1 MPGTII
7 ATQIFGAVSTWGIS
21 AYATAFAINMVASTI
36 IAKAFAPSMPGGSA
50 DQTAN
55 PGNNAQLPPNGANK
69 VPVIYGTAYTGGIIT
84 DLSITND
91 NQKLYYVLTLAEV
104 TNSNAGQTPDTYTFG
119 NVYWGGKRCLFDP
132 TDQYKVTGLLDESTG
147 VTDTTVAGK
156 LNIYLYRNGSSS
168 GVNTTQTAIQI
179 MNSAGLVYTWNST
192 KLMTNVAFAIIEM
205 TYSVSANLTGI
216 QQTRFQLTNS
226 RSAPGDCILD
236 YLVNDKYGA
245 AIPLANIDTT
255 SLTALNTY
263 SNQSFTYTQSG
274 GGSATITRFRFD
286 GVVQTDQTI
295 MSNLQVMAACCDC
308 LIRYNEIT
316 GKWGV
321 VVQSP
326 TYSVAMAIDDSN
338 MVSAIQITPID
349 LSNTFNV
356 AEVKFT
362 DGTQKDSFSTATFD
376 LADVAPALLYPNE
389 PVNKQTI
396 NLNLVNNDVRAQYL
410 ANRFL
415 ESVREDLQI
424 KVDVNYSG
432 IQLEAGDIVT
442 VTNSNYGWTAKLFR
456 ISQIV
461 ERYGDNGSLT
471 ASLTLMEFNAAVY
484 DDVNVTQFTP
494 APNTGIGS
502 PLGFGTIPVPVVV
515 SQQPNAAIP
524 SFGIQV
530 SAPPYGIVQYAE
542 IYYSAFANPT
552 DSQRI
557 FAGTTPINPGGNP
570 YTPNLVM
577 AVVTLSDIPQG
588 DWYFS
593 VKMINA
599 IGSSVFSASSS
610 VFQWR
615 PTTFQYTGRYI
626 VVAYAD
632 SITGTGITNNPR
644 NKSYF
649 GLWNVDSSP
658 AYSSNPAN
666 YTWYLAQPTFGTNIY
681 LAYCNRSNR
690 KFSFDTDLAALAAGT
705 GAFVPTT
712 ASQFDSSIWSAL
724 PDGTNVIDLDAR
736 TGQLLVTGTTQ
747 TGSGAGE
754 LNIVNSPDG
763 RVVAQLATLLDF
775 GTGVITKTAS
785 VATLTIDKY
794 GRVLGFQSPDDFGYT
809 LDEFVATSG
818 QTVFTPTAR
827 SAAYFVGQCLVFR
840 NGCLLDESEYTD
852 TTTTVTLG
860 TGAILNDRISI
871 ISMSAVSTSAYYSS
885 TQLVVSSVAS
895 NVVTYSATYLPTQ
908 EINAGDVMT
917 FANTGTPTQYTVS
930 SVNYAT
936 RQITFTATVTGVTAG
951 AIIYQYRAAASGY
964 KPISRWTANL
974 SNQSSYTPT
983 EWAFLSGSEKLFLNG
998 LAVND
1003 LDYDLTSDLSFIQN
1017 VSGLLTVIQFAPN
1030 ILTTPIGA
1038 SASVATNTI
1047 SGQTTYNFSFD
1058 ANAFELYFNG
1068 PLLDRGSDYTTGS
1081 GSYTLSITP
1090 DTSATTMQQVT
1101 YQRTGVA

>member
-7 ATQIFGAVSTWGIS
+7 ATEVFLLAAGSPAF
-21 AYATAFAINMVASTI
+21 YATAFAINMVASSI
-36 IAKAFAPSMPGGSA
+36 IAKAFAPSFPGASA
-50 DQTAN
+50 DQTPN

-84 DLSITND
+84 DLSITSD

-104 TNSNAGQTPDTYTFG
+104 TNSNTGQTPDTYTFG
-119 NVYWGGKRCLFDP
+119 NVYFGGKRCIFDP

-147 VTDTTVAGK
+147 VIDANVSGK
-156 LNIYLYRNGSSS
+156 LNIYLFSNGSSS
-168 GVNTTQTAIQI
+168 GVNTAQTAIQI
-179 MNSAGLVYTWNST
+179 MNSAGLVYTWNGT

-226 RSAPGDCILD
+226 RYKPGDCISD
-236 YLVNDKYGA
+236 YLVNDRYGA
-245 AIPLANIDTT
+245 AIPAANIDTT

-263 SNQSFTYTQSG
+263 SNANMTYTNYSG
-274 GGSATITRFRFD
+274 AIASLTRFRFD
-286 GVVQTDQTI
+286 GVVQTDATI
-295 MSNLQVMAACCDC
+295 MSNLQIMSACCDC

-362 DGTQKDSFSTATFD
+362 DGTQKDSFSSATFD
-376 LADVAPALLYPNE
+376 LADVNPSLLYPNE

-396 NLNLVNNDVRAQYL
+396 NLNLINNDVRAQYL

-442 VTNSNYGWTAKLFR
+442 VTNANYGWVAKLFR
-456 ISQIV
+456 IGQVV
-461 ERYGDNGSLT
+461 EKYGDNGSLT
-471 ASLTLMEFNAAVY
+471 ASLTLMEYNASVY

-494 APNTGIGS
+494 APNSGIGS

-524 SFGIQV
+524 SFGVQV
-530 SAPPYGIVQYAE
+530 TAPPNGIVQYAE
-542 IYYSAFANPT
+542 IYYSAYATPT
-552 DSQRI
+552 DAQRI
-557 FAGTTPINPGGNP
+557 FAGTTPVNPGGNP
-570 YTPNLVM
+570 YTPGAVM
-577 AVVTLSDIPQG
+577 ATVTLTDIPQG

-593 VKMINA
+593 VKMVNA
-599 IGSSVFSASSS
+599 VGTSVFSASSS

-615 PTTFQYTGRYI
+615 PTTFQFTSRY
-626 VVAYAD
+626 VVLAYAD

-644 NKSYF
+644 NKSYY
-649 GLWNVDSSP
+649 GLWNVDTSP

-666 YTWYLAQPTFGTNIY
+666 YTWYLAQPTFGTSIY
-681 LAYCNRSNR
+681 LAFCNRSNR
-690 KFSFDTDLAALAAGT
+690 KFSFATDYAALAAGT

-712 ASQFDSSIWSAL
+712 ATKFDSTIWSAL
-724 PDGTNVIDLDAR
+724 PDGTNVIDLDIR
-736 TGQLLVTGTTQ
+736 TGQLLSTGTTQ

-754 LNIVNSPDG
+754 LSIINSPDG

-775 GTGVITKTAS
+775 GAGVVTKTAS
-785 VATLTIDKY
+785 VATLTIDKF
-794 GRVLGFQSPDDFGYT
+794 GRVLGFQSPDDFNYT
-809 LDEFVATSG
+809 LDEYIATSG
-818 QTVFTPTAR
+818 QTAFTPTTR
-827 SAAYFVGQCLVFR
+827 SAAYITGQCLVFK

-852 TTTTVTLG
+852 TTSTVTLG
-860 TGAILNDRISI
+860 TAAILNDRISI
-871 ISMSAVSTSAYYSS
+871 ISMSAVSNSTNYSS
-885 TQLVVSSVAS
+885 TQLVVSSVAT
-895 NVVTYSATYLPTQ
+895 NVVTYSTTYLPTQ
-908 EINAGDVMT
+908 EINVGDVMT
-917 FANTGTPTQYTVS
+917 FTNTGTPTQYTVS
-930 SVNYAT
+930 AVNYTT
-936 RQITFTATVTGVTAG
+936 RQITFSTTVTSVSAG
-951 AIIYQYRAAASGY
+951 AIIYQYRAASSAY
-964 KPISRWTANL
+964 RPISRWTVNL
-974 SNQSSYTPT
+974 SNESNYTPT
-983 EWAFLSGSEKLFLNG
+983 EWAFASGAEKLFLNG
-998 LAVND
+998 TAVND
-1003 LDYDLTSDLSFIQN
+1003 QDYDLTGILSFIQN
-1017 VSGLLTVIQFAPN
+1017 VSGLLTIIQFAPN

-1038 SASVATNTI
+1038 SSSVATNTI
-1047 SGQTTYNFSFD
+1047 VNQTNYNFSFD

-1068 PLLDRGSDYTTGS
+1068 SLLDRGSDYTTSS
-1081 GSYTLSITP
+1081 GSYALTITP
-1090 DTSATTMQQVT
+1090 DTSLTTMQQVT
-1101 YQRTGVA
+1101 YQRTGAA

>member
-1 MPGTII
+1 MPGSIV
-7 ATQIFGAVSTWGIS
+7 AAQVFGLAAGTFGF
-21 AYATAFAINMVASTI
+21 YATAFAINMVASTI

-192 KLMTNVAFAIIEM
+192 KLMTNVAFAIIEI

-216 QQTRFQLTNS
+216 QQTRFQLINS

-245 AIPLANIDTT
+245 AIPAANIDTT

-263 SNQSFTYTQSG
+263 SNGSLTYTTYTG
-274 GGSATITRFRFD
+274 GTSTITRFRFD

-471 ASLTLMEFNAAVY
+471 ASLTLMEFNATVY

-827 SAAYFVGQCLVFR
+827 SAAYFAGQCLVFR

-930 SVNYAT
+930 AINYAT

-1090 DTSATTMQQVT
+1090 DTSATTMQQTT

>member
-1 MPGTII
+1 MPGSII
-7 ATQIFGAVSTWGIS
+7 AAAYFTAGTTAF
-21 AYATAFAINMVASTI
+21 YATAFAINMVASAI
-36 IAKAFAPSMPGGSA
+36 IAKAFAPSFPGSSA
-50 DQTAN
+50 DQTPN
-55 PGNNAQLPPNGANK
+55 PGNNAQLPPNGSNK
-69 VPVIYGTAYTGGIIT
+69 VPVIYGTGYTGGIVT
-84 DLSITND
+84 DLSITSN

-119 NVYWGGKRCLFDP
+119 NVYWGGKRCIFDS

-147 VTDTTVAGK
+147 VTDTSVNDK
-156 LNIYLYRNGSSS
+156 LNIYLFRNGSNS
-168 GVNTTQTAIQI
+168 GVNTAQSAINI
-179 MNSAGLVYTWNST
+179 LSNADLVYKWNNS
-192 KLMTNVAFAIIEM
+192 KLMSNVAFAIIEM
-205 TYSVSANLTGI
+205 TYSVSSNLTGI

-226 RSAPGDCILD
+226 RYQPGDCISD
-236 YLVNDKYGA
+236 YLVNERYGA
-245 AIPLANIDTT
+245 AIPVANIDST

-263 SNQSFTYTQSG
+263 ANGNMTYTTYTG
-274 GGSATITRFRFD
+274 GTSTITRFRFD
-286 GVVQTDQTI
+286 GLVQTDQTI
-295 MSNLQVMAACCDC
+295 MSNLQMMAACCDC

-326 TYSVAMAIDDSN
+326 TYSVAMAINDSN

-349 LSNTFNV
+349 LSSTFNV

-362 DGTQKDSFSTATFD
+362 DGTQKDSFSSATFD
-376 LADVAPALLYPNE
+376 LADVNPSLLYPNE

-424 KVDVNYSG
+424 KVDINYSG
-432 IQLEAGDIVT
+432 IQLEAGDIVS
-442 VTNSNYGWTAKLFR
+442 VTNSNYGWSAKLFR
-456 ISQIV
+456 VAQVV
-461 ERYGDNGSLT
+461 EKFGDDGSLT
-471 ASLTLMEFNAAVY
+471 ASLTLMEFNASVY

-494 APNTGIGS
+494 APNSGIGS

-524 SFGIQV
+524 SFGVQV
-530 SAPPYGIVQYAE
+530 TAPPNGIVQYAE

-552 DSQRI
+552 DAQRF

-570 YTPNLVM
+570 YTPSAIM

-593 VKMINA
+593 VKMVNA
-599 IGSSVFSASSS
+599 LGSSNFSASSS
-610 VFQWR
+610 VLQWR

-632 SITGTGITNNPR
+632 SITGTGISSNPR

-649 GLWNVDSSP
+649 GIWNVDSSP

-666 YTWYLAQPTFGTNIY
+666 YKWYLAQPIFGTNIY
-681 LAYCNRSNR
+681 LVFCNRSNR
-690 KFSFDTDLAALAAGT
+690 KFSFDTDFAALAAGT

-754 LNIVNSPDG
+754 LNIINSPDG

-827 SAAYFVGQCLVFR
+827 SAKYFAGQCLVFR

-871 ISMSAVSTSAYYSS
+871 ISMSAVANSTTYSN
-885 TQLVVSSVAS
+885 TQLIVSSVAT

-908 EINAGDVMT
+908 EINVGDVMT

-936 RQITFTATVTGVTAG
+936 RQITFSTTVTGVTAG
-951 AIIYQYRAAASGY
+951 AIIYQYRAASSGY
-964 KPISRWTANL
+964 RPISRWSVNL
-974 SNQSSYTPT
+974 SNQSIYTPT

-1038 SASVATNTI
+1038 SASVATNTVV
-1047 SGQTTYNFSFD
+1047 GQTTYNFNFD
-1058 ANAFELYFNG
+1058 ENAFELYFNG
-1068 PLLDRGSDYTTGS
+1068 SLLDKVTDYTSAS
-1081 GSYTLSITP
+1081 GSYVLAITP
-1090 DTSATTMQQVT
+1090 DTSLTTMQQVT